1 MKKIVCMFVF
11 FTINS
16 YSQNFDYSTYNLF
29 LAKYVSEKG
38 NVNYDKI
45 ITNKAELNAII
56 IQFEKTQPT
65 EKWLKNEKTAYFI
78 NVYNAYT
85 IKVVI
90 DNYPVKSIK
99 DINGVWNKKIITS
112 GKSKISLSDV
122 ENKILRKLDDPRIHF
137 AINCASYSCPNLVNA
152 AFVPAILDK
161 QLDTT
166 TKSFINDK
174 SKNIITT
181 NEIKI
186 SKIFYWYSADFK
198 SNTKTVINFIN
209 KYSNTKINASAK
221 TSYLDYSWSLNK

>member
-1 MKKIVCMFVF
+1 MKKIVCIFILI
-11 FTINS
+11 TINS

-56 IQFEKTQPT
+56 IEFEKTQPT
-65 EKWLKNEKTAYFI
+65 EKWLKNEKMAYFI

-152 AFVPAILDK
+152 AFVPATLDK

-174 SKNIITT
+174 SKNIIAT

-186 SKIFYWYSADFK
+186 SKIFYWYSEDFK

-221 TSYLDYSWSLNK
+221 TSYLNYSWSLNK

>member
-1 MKKIVCMFVF
+1 MKKIVLCFLL
-11 FTINS
+11 FTLNS
-16 YSQNFDYSTYNLF
+16 FSQNFDYTNYNLF
-29 LAKYVSEKG
+29 LSKYVSNKG

-45 ITNKAELNAII
+45 ETNKAELNAII
-56 IQFEKTQPT
+56 VEFGKTQPT
-65 EKWLKNEKTAYFI
+65 EKWSKNEKMAYYI

-99 DINGVWNKKIITS
+99 DINDAWNRKIITS

-122 ENKILRKLDDPRIHF
+122 ENKILRKIDDPRIHF
-137 AINCASYSCPNLVNA
+137 AINCASYSCPNLLNV
-152 AFVPAILDK
+152 AFVPVTLDK
-161 QLDTT
+161 QLDTA
-166 TKSFINDK
+166 TKSSINDK
-174 SKNIITT
+174 SKNTIAT

-221 TSYLDYSWSLNK
+221 TSYLYYSWSLNK

>member
-16 YSQNFDYSTYNLF
+16 YGQNFDYSTYNLF
-29 LAKYVSEKG
+29 LAKYVSGKG

-65 EKWLKNEKTAYFI
+65 EKWLKNEKMAYFI

-152 AFVPAILDK
+152 AFIPATLNK

-174 SKNIITT
+174 SKNIIVT

-198 SNTKTVINFIN
+198 SNNKSVINFIN

>member
-1 MKKIVCMFVF
+1 MKKIVLWFLL
-11 FTINS
+11 FTLNS
-16 YSQNFDYSTYNLF
+16 FSQNFNYTNYNLF

-45 ITNKAELNAII
+45 KTNKAELDAII
-56 IQFEKTQPT
+56 NEFEKTQPT
-65 EKWLKNEKTAYFI
+65 EKWSKNEKMAYFI

-85 IKVVI
+85 IKVII

-99 DINGVWNKKIITS
+99 DINGVWNKKIVTS

-137 AINCASYSCPNLVNA
+137 AINCASYSCPDLVNV
-152 AFVPAILDK
+152 AFVPATLDK
-161 QLDTT
+161 QLDTA

-174 SKNIITT
+174 SKNNIAT

-198 SNTKTVINFIN
+198 SNTKIGRASCRERVCSTV
-209 KYSNTKINASAK
+209 
-221 TSYLDYSWSLNK
+221 